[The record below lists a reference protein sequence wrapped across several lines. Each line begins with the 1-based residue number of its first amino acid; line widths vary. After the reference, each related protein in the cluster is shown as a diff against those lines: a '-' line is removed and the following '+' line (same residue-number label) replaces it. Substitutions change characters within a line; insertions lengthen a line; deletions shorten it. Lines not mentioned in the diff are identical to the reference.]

1 MILQILHLLLL
12 IGDQLFFHEVNLDEL
27 LLFILIFLFFH
38 FLLINIT
45 LSLLK
50 DALFDLVILLIQLN
64 ELLLNETSFKVQLFY
79 LLFDD
84 LGHQVNFLGSHWSL
98 RLVATVLDLRSCQCH
113 ICSSSLLSQ

>member
-1 MILQILHLLLL
+1 M
-12 IGDQLFFHEVNLDEL
+12 
-27 LLFILIFLFFH
+27 
-38 FLLINIT
+38 T

-50 DALFDLVILLIQLN
+50 DALFDLVILLIHLN

-84 LGHQVNFLGSHWSL
+84 LGHQVNFLRSHWSL

-113 ICSSSLLSQ
+113 ICSSSCLSQ